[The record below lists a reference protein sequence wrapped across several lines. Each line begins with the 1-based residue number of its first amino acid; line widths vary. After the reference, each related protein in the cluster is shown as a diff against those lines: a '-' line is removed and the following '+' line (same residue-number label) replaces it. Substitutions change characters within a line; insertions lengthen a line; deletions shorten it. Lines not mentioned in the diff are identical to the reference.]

1 MNMGLL
7 KAYNGLLGAFVT
19 VFGLYHVFLPYH
31 AIELYGEYDPA
42 PPPPAPPS
50 PSLRHSGARLYEHR
64 TPATGAWFITM
75 MGIMMILVGTCLMA
89 SRAWGSEVRAIV
101 GSVTLA
107 LFFAILGVL
116 LIEGPESGLPRFTAS
131 NPVHVSLVVAISL
144 YIPALIVNRME
155 PGVFEWDKE
164 ARVFEESDGE
174 DEKLTTTTGDDS
186 PVYGA
191 IDEFE
196 LDEPSGAVARVLAR
210 QSDYYAVLGVRKDT
224 AALSTRK
231 LRERY
236 DALVNAIEKAP
247 RGKDRENAVSVAQS
261 AHATLANPLTRAMYD
276 GWRRTCSPRRRSDA
290 RGRRGVGRTGSR
302 TRAEVVRVRAEDA
315 GGGFGVCDSDHG
327 FVDAGGGGARGS
339 VRGLVAS
346 DGTDTG
352 VRGSGDEAGAQ
363 AARVV
368 RVNVAARRQF
378 LYLHS

>member
-1 MNMGLL
+1 LNMGLL

-50 PSLRHSGARLYEHR
+50 PSLSHSGARLYEHR

-75 MGIMMILVGTCLMA
+75 MGIMMILMGTCLMA
-89 SRAWGSEVRAIV
+89 SRAWGSGVRAIV

-174 DEKLTTTTGDDS
+174 VEKLTTTTTTGDDS

-191 IDEFE
+191 SDEFE
-196 LDEPSGAVARVLAR
+196 SDGPGGAVARVLAR
-210 QSDYYAVLGVRKDT
+210 QSDYYAVLGVRKDRG
-224 AALSTRK
+224 AAPSKGK

-236 DALVNAIEKAP
+236 DALVNAIERAP
-247 RGKDRENAVSVAQS
+247 RGKDREDAVSVAQS

-276 GWRRTCSPRRRSDA
+276 GWRAHVFPART
-290 RGRRGVGRTGSR
+290 
-302 TRAEVVRVRAEDA
+302 
-315 GGGFGVCDSDHG
+315 FG
-327 FVDAGGGGARGS
+327 RGS
-339 VRGLVAS
+339 HGQAGHVPRWCASVLRTPVA
-346 DGTDTG
+346 
-352 VRGSGDEAGAQ
+352 GSAFAILIT
-363 AARVV
+363 VLLIP
-368 RVNVAARRQF
+368 VAAALAAAFAVWWLLMAPIRACADLETKPGRKRRETCV
-378 LYLHS
+378 

>member
-1 MNMGLL
+1 M
-7 KAYNGLLGAFVT
+7 
-19 VFGLYHVFLPYH
+19 
-31 AIELYGEYDPA
+31 
-42 PPPPAPPS
+42 
-50 PSLRHSGARLYEHR
+50 
-64 TPATGAWFITM
+64 
-75 MGIMMILVGTCLMA
+75 
-89 SRAWGSEVRAIV
+89 RAIV

-224 AALSTRK
+224 SALSTRK
-231 LRERY
+231 LTERY
-236 DALVNAIEKAP
+236 DALVNAIERAP
-247 RGKDRENAVSVAQS
+247 RGKDRENAVSVARS

-276 GWRRTCSPRRRSDA
+276 GWRAHVFPA
-290 RGRRGVGRTGSR
+290 KAFGR
-302 TRAEVVRVRAEDA
+302 A
-315 GGGFGVCDSDHG
+315 GTP
-327 FVDAGGGGARGS
+327 RGS
-339 VRGLVAS
+339 HGQTGHVPRWCAS
-346 DGTDTG
+346 VLRTP
-352 VRGSGDEAGAQ
+352 VVGSAFAILIT
-363 AARVV
+363 VLLMP
-368 RVNVAARRQF
+368 VAAALAAAFAVWWLLMAPIRACADLETKPGRKRRE
-378 LYLHS
+378 SCV